1 MQDKLIKKRH
11 LLDIYIERLQG
22 LSPLQKLKSGFGYIQ
37 TEDGKALTDIHQV
50 KEKDILTIQVSNGKL
65 KATAVEVIPEEM

>member
-1 MQDKLIKKRH
+1 MKKRH

-50 KEKDILTIQVSNGKL
+50 KEQDVLTIQVSNGKL
-65 KATAVEVIPEEM
+65 KAKAIEVIPEDIK